1 MKKKQAIDPTKK
13 QKVIPLKIDAT
24 FFFERAV
31 RSLDRFHYD
40 KALKYF
46 KRAVEYEPDNAV
58 NHCNLAGVYAEL
70 GNFEES
76 NEILWKIL
84 ERLDPSMTECYY
96 YLANNY
102 ANMDDFESAE
112 QAILRYLETDA
123 DGIYL
128 DEAEEIIDLLAYE
141 LDRPVAVRF
150 VKCRE
155 GMYEHDDARRLLEE
169 GRFVEAA
176 RVLEKIVRKHPDFL
190 AARNNLAL
198 GYYYLGQFDKA
209 LETVNEVLGIDE
221 GNLHALCNLAIFY
234 QHLGESDKL
243 AALMAELAKI
253 YPFHPEYLFKLA
265 TTMGILGDHE
275 AAYRLFSR
283 LLKTGGEE
291 QDASFFHYL
300 AVAAFNTGRYGEATK
315 RWRQAEKADPRPE
328 IARFFLDQMEE
339 VREKGVLLRYH
350 YHLPFEEQFA
360 FLQASGT
367 ALPDNLKRDPLVRSS
382 FFWGLRHGDSHTKLQ
397 VIQTFAALG
406 DSESES
412 ALRDFI
418 LNAEEN
424 EYLKRMAVFALRNMK
439 AKGPIKVN
447 MGSGDET
454 LGDIPFAA
462 ALPKWEEKWQAVL
475 ELALTQMSD
484 RYDMVQQYDL
494 ETLWVEFL
502 TRINPAK
509 PRIIKVESWA
519 AALEYL
525 TAKMHRRAI
534 SYEEVALRYGASP
547 GTISRAAKKIDET
560 CGLKAKME
568 AILGVRSLKAPLRH

>member
-1 MKKKQAIDPTKK
+1 MKKKQAIDPAKK
-13 QKVIPLKIDAT
+13 QKVISLKIDAT

-123 DGIYL
+123 EGSYL

-155 GMYEHDDARRLLEE
+155 GLYEHDDARRLLEE

-209 LETVNEVLGIDE
+209 LETVQEVLGIDE

-234 QHLGESDKL
+234 QHMGESGKL
-243 AALMAELAKI
+243 ASLMAELGKI

-265 TTMGILGDHE
+265 TTMGILGDHD

-300 AVAAFNTGRYGEATK
+300 AVAAFNTGRYAEAAK

-339 VREKGVLLRYH
+339 VRQKGVMLRYH

-360 FLQASGT
+360 FLQATGN
-367 ALPDNLKRDPLVRSS
+367 ALPDSLKRDPLVRSS
-382 FFWGLRHGDSHTKLQ
+382 FFWGLRHGDAHTKLQ
-397 VIQTFAALG
+397 VIQTFGALG

-418 LNAEEN
+418 LNADEN

-454 LGDIPFAA
+454 LGDIPFSAT
-462 ALPKWEEKWQAVL
+462 LPKWEEKWQAVL
-475 ELALTQMSD
+475 ELALKQMGD

-502 TRINPAK
+502 TRVYPVK
-509 PRIIKVESWA
+509 PRITKVESWA

-534 SYEEVALRYGASP
+534 SYEEVAVRYGASA

-560 CGLKAKME
+560 CDLKTKME
-568 AILGVRSLKAPLRH
+568 AILGIRSLKAPLRH